1 MTSGKQS
8 NDVIF
13 NLLVFSQDML
23 KGQSCKLILKYE
35 IYQMTWF
42 GIQRK
47 MQYIVQAIN
56 LSTTIYIYVINES
69 KYLNLMVN
77 DILI

>member
-1 MTSGKQS
+1 
-8 NDVIF
+8 
-13 NLLVFSQDML
+13 
-23 KGQSCKLILKYE
+23 
-35 IYQMTWF
+35 MTWF

-77 DILI
+77 DLLI